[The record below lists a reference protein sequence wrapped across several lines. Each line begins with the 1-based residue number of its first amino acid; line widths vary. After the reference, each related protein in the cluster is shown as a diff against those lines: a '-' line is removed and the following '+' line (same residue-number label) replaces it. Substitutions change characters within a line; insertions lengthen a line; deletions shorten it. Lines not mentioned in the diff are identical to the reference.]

1 MKEFKMEEL
10 QEDLLLSLHTRFPNT
25 IDDYAILHVDDIS
38 LEKGKAHGCIYS
50 GNASITN
57 DNKKIKLDFGIWF
70 SVYCQAYSEPNIR
83 PDIESYLTGKYGKIQ
98 EISDSAPDLTLKA
111 AILLDIHDPKL
122 FEEDPKKR
130 KYFDSNWYVFYTN
143 KGNAILSKRGW
154 FGTYVY
160 DDKLVMRPA
169 TDNDWINLGDG
180 IIEIKEGLKIVHSVG
195 TGEDLVKD
203 FIEASYYE
211 NTEPNM
217 YVKL

>member
-1 MKEFKMEEL
+1 MQKI
-10 QEDLLLSLHTRFPNT
+10 S
-25 IDDYAILHVDDIS
+25 DDI
-38 LEKGKAHGCIYS
+38 
-50 GNASITN
+50 
-57 DNKKIKLDFGIWF
+57 
-70 SVYCQAYSEPNIR
+70 
-83 PDIESYLTGKYGKIQ
+83 
-98 EISDSAPDLTLKA
+98 PDLTLEA
-111 AILLDIHDPKL
+111 VTLLNMPDPKL
-122 FEEDPKKR
+122 FEKDPKKR
-130 KYFDSNWYVFYTN
+130 KYFDSSWYVFYTD
-143 KGNAILSKRGW
+143 KENAILSKRGW
-154 FGTYVY
+154 FDTYVY